1 MSYSDQKKQLQDL
14 NRRAFFL
21 LLGKAS
27 LFSFVGWRLY
37 NIQIKNSEKYQTLSS
52 NNQIDVK
59 IIYPVRGLIKER
71 SGNVVA
77 TNLKVFDLYII
88 PERTKNL
95 NETLNILSGFVDLNF
110 KKKRDIIKLSKK
122 IKKFEKIIILSNF
135 FKFLLN

>member
-1 MSYSDQKKQLQDL
+1 MFYSDQKKKFQSL

-21 LLGKAS
+21 LLGKVS
-27 LFSFVGWRLY
+27 LFTILGWRLY
-37 NIQIKNSEKYQTLSS
+37 NIQIKDSQKYQTLSI

-71 SGNVVA
+71 SGKVVA

-95 NETLNILSGFVDLNF
+95 NETLNRLSLFIELNF
-110 KKKRDIIKLSKK
+110 QNIIT
-122 IKKFEKIIILSNF
+122 
-135 FKFLLN
+135 